1 MNKFTGTITYQVF
14 AQGTKSESERPY
26 LITEKGDKILLYK
39 KNDNPFENRGFSAYA
54 GRQVVLEGELVNGV
68 LHVETVELIEAAP
81 AAPATDP
88 AAGTAEKSEPA
99 QTEQAPSA
107 KEEE

>member
-1 MNKFTGTITYQVF
+1 MNQFTGTVSFELF

-39 KNDNPFENRGFSAYA
+39 KNDNPFENRGFAEYA
-54 GRQVVLEGELVNGV
+54 DRQVVLEGELVNGV

-81 AAPATDP
+81 ATDP

-99 QTEQAPSA
+99 QTEQSQPA
-107 KEEE
+107 KEAD

>member
-14 AQGTKSESERPY
+14 AQGTKSECERPY
-26 LITEKGDKILLYK
+26 LITENGDKVLLYK
-39 KNDNPFENRGFSAYA
+39 KNDNPFENRGFAEYA
-54 GRQVVLEGELVNGV
+54 DRQVVLEGELVNGV
-68 LHVETVELIEAAP
+68 LHVETVEAIET
-81 AAPATDP
+81 ATDP